1 MLEALAISVLGS
13 FFYDN
18 VEFFKTV
25 KNKEKVDTNGNGIIK
40 IETQTF
46 LLYHYNMIR

>member
-25 KNKEKVDTNGNGIIK
+25 KEQKVDTNGNGDYKDRNPDVPPYAVAI
-40 IETQTF
+40 
-46 LLYHYNMIR
+46 

>member
-18 VEFFKTV
+18 VEFFKVVKEQRESGYQWEWNYKRSTV
-25 KNKEKVDTNGNGIIK
+25 
-40 IETQTF
+40 
-46 LLYHYNMIR
+46 